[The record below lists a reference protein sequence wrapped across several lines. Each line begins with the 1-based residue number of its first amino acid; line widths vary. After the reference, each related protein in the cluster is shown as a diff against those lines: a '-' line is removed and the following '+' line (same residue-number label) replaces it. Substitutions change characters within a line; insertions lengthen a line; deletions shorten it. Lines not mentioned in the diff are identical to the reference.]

1 MLVKKDVE
9 ETVTRMRT
17 GLEIGAVVAGVI
29 FAIGVIFSS
38 GIQYSRLTD
47 VRTVQITHGAAIS
60 MLQSQLMPINE
71 QLARED
77 ALLQDIRSELRMQ
90 TQRENA
96 RRARRHTHLTQ

>member
-38 GIQYSRLTD
+38 GIQYSQLTQ
-47 VRTVQITHGAAIS
+47 VRNVQTTHAASIA
-60 MLQSQLMPINE
+60 MLQAQLMPINE
-71 QLARED
+71 ALARQD
-77 ALLQDIRSELRMQ
+77 AILTDIRSELRLQ
-90 TQRENA
+90 SSHRYTL
-96 RRARRHTHLTQ
+96 RRDRRKE